1 MNDNIPKQ
9 NIIHQEQN
17 QMIQKE
23 QTQINSLIQNTVQPQ
38 ISFPGNSLI
47 KMSSGNQTTTPLIT
61 NPNPNPIMTIPRFVN
76 PQNQFNN
83 PLPGVMNNLINSNF
97 VNPINNIFPQFNPN
111 SFPNLIVPTNTNPNI
126 NNNINNTNL
135 NGGNNINNIIP
146 PINNQNLISNI
157 PIMNNNNNPQNNL
170 VSNLGNILM
179 QMKNN
184 QMNSGKK

>member
-1 MNDNIPKQ
+1 
-9 NIIHQEQN
+9 
-17 QMIQKE
+17 MIQKE

-47 KMSSGNQTTTPLIT
+47 KMSSGNQTTTPLIQ
-61 NPNPNPIMTIPRFVN
+61 NPNPNPLMTIPRFVN

-83 PLPGVMNNLINSNF
+83 PLPGVMNNLINPNF
-97 VNPINNIFPQFNPN
+97 VNPINNIFPQFNHN
-111 SFPNLIVPTNTNPNI
+111 SFPNLMVPTNTNPNI